1 MGLAPMSELAS
12 PGKTWPVFLLIC
24 AYLILQCLWRLFT
37 PGGSWPMP
45 PWHYV
50 SMASD
55 VLLWAVMIGLK
66 SQLTPLIA
74 YDRSRAR
81 LANTLFWSAFLAGII
96 MILLRLTSD
105 SAWWTGHRIPT
116 L

>member
-1 MGLAPMSELAS
+1 MSELAS
-12 PGKTWPVFLLIC
+12 PGKTWPVFLLLC

-55 VLLWAVMIGLK
+55 VLIWAVMIGLK
-66 SQLTPLIA
+66 SQITPQIA
-74 YDRSRAR
+74 GDRSRAR
-81 LANTLFWSAFLAGII
+81 LGNILFGAAFVSGII
-96 MILLRLTSD
+96 MIALRLTSD
-105 SAWWTGHRIPT
+105 SAWWTGHFIPT
-116 L
+116 P